1 MQRVVCGRALT
12 LGVLAVAFA
21 LTCGCSRE
29 DGGVVVDDKVSS
41 AALRAENE
49 ALRRENQ
56 MLRRELIS
64 KNGALPDSV
73 MPEKGRASADDL
85 EPADKDTGYWLSSKT
100 KVRHNRRCRNYRKVK
115 GYPCGPKDGRPCMTC
130 GG

>member
-1 MQRVVCGRALT
+1 MVGGRS
-12 LGVLAVAFA
+12 AF
-21 LTCGCSRE
+21 
-29 DGGVVVDDKVSS
+29 

-73 MPEKGRASADDL
+73 MPEKGKASGGEIEATG
-85 EPADKDTGYWLSSKT
+85 EDTGYWLSSKT

-115 GYPCGPKDGRPCMTC
+115 GHPCGPNDGRPCKTC